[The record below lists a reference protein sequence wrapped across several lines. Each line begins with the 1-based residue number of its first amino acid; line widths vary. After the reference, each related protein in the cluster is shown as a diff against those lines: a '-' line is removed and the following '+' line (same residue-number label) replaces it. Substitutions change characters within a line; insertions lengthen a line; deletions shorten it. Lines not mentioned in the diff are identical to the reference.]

1 MRITD
6 TRVIHRFVRNIEDYE
21 FGGEY
26 YAQII
31 PLDTQVYAQY
41 NSGDKK
47 GLWYVLGDGEHTYLE
62 IRDGKGSVPSAKE
75 YPVYD
80 GNGSGEISL
89 KDYRKAEDQDIIDNE
104 IKDSV
109 STLGERVDGVEQSV
123 DAVSDAVNYVDNK
136 VSTFSRIL
144 TAVRVAVRNH
154 IGNKNNPHKVTK
166 EQIGLGRVDNTS
178 DLEKPVSH
186 AVHKELD
193 KKADASEIDKINKRM
208 DAIVTNDTETGKVIL
223 DDGSEKAVVFTA
235 KETEQHIIKNINE
248 AINIKSDEPVVHL
261 TSNNDE
267 TDVYTKRGVD
277 ALLDNKLDKKDLP
290 DPYELPTASKDT
302 LGGIKIGAGLK
313 IDSTGTLSTLG
324 GDTGVSSVNEMTGDV
339 VLDANNLKYNGETLA
354 SLFDKLLTAKTTV
367 TKVVDFNEV
376 SEGEDKETGDKYWY
390 VEIEHNMNKFP
401 AIQVFDTAGSEYF
414 VDVRYDTANKL
425 TILFENKYVEK
436 GTVYLN

>member
-6 TRVIHRFVRNIEDYE
+6 TRVIHRFVRDIEDYE

-47 GLWYVLGDGEHTYLE
+47 GLWYVMGDGEHTYIE

-80 GNGSGEISL
+80 GQGGGEISL
-89 KDYRKAEDQDIIDNE
+89 KDYRKAEDQDIIDDN
-104 IKDSV
+104 IKESV
-109 STLGERVDGVEQSV
+109 TALGERVDGVEQSI
-123 DAVSDAVNYVDNK
+123 DAVSDAVSDVDNK
-136 VSTFSRIL
+136 VSTFSKIL
-144 TAVRVAVRNH
+144 TAVRVAVRSH
-154 IGNKNNPHKVTK
+154 IGNKNNPHEVTK
-166 EQIGLGRVDNTS
+166 EQVGLGRVDNTS
-178 DLEKPVSH
+178 DLEKPVSY
-186 AVHKELD
+186 AVHEELD

-208 DAIVTNDTETGKVIL
+208 DSIVTNDTETGKVTL

-235 KETEQHIIKNINE
+235 KETKQRIIKNINK
-248 AINIKSDEPVVHL
+248 AINIKSDEPIVHL

-267 TDVYTKRGVD
+267 TDIYTKRGVD
-277 ALLDNKLDKKDLP
+277 TLLDNKLDKKDLP
-290 DPYELPTASKDT
+290 DPYELPIASKDK
-302 LGGIKIGAGLK
+302 LGGIKVGAGLK

-339 VLDANNLKYNGETLA
+339 VLDANNLKYNDKTFA
-354 SLFDKLLTAKTTV
+354 SIFDQLLKTKTTV
-367 TKVVDFNEV
+367 TKTVDFNEV
-376 SEGEDKETGDKYWY
+376 SEGEDKETGNKYWY
-390 VEIEHNMNKFP
+390 IEIEHNMNKFP
-401 AIQVFDTAGSEYF
+401 AIQIFDTAGSEF
-414 VDVRYDTANKL
+414 LADVKYDNANKL
-425 TILFENKYVEK
+425 TILFKNKYVEK